1 VDGERMKTL
10 KWAACLILAWPLVAR
25 AQLPATR
32 PTPAGQ
38 ILSRPGGMLRGEWD
52 EMMSFLAANSP
63 NRARVLSQIDVWNNY
78 PVIARGEVLRKW
90 RNYKFVS
97 EHFPEAAPLRIQKFR
112 VEDDLFGLELQ
123 VRADPSQLQ
132 DVRPQVRTKEAEL
145 VQLADQEHQLRIQKL
160 EKLLAQERQ
169 KLADEQSQQEK
180 LIDQRT
186 DKMMQRLGRVVAKA
200 AAATRPSGG
209 EPTN

>member
-1 VDGERMKTL
+1 MKTL
-10 KWAACLILAWPLVAR
+10 KWAACFILAWPLVAQ
-25 AQLPATR
+25 AQTPATR
-32 PTPAGQ
+32 PAYGGQ
-38 ILSRPGGMLRGEWD
+38 FVGRPGGMLRGEWD
-52 EMMSFLAANSP
+52 EMMGFLAANSP

-132 DVRPQVRTKEAEL
+132 DMRSQVRAKEAEL

-186 DKMMQRLGRVVAKA
+186 DKMMQRLSRVAAKA
-200 AAATRPSGG
+200 AAATRPSGN
-209 EPTN
+209 EATN